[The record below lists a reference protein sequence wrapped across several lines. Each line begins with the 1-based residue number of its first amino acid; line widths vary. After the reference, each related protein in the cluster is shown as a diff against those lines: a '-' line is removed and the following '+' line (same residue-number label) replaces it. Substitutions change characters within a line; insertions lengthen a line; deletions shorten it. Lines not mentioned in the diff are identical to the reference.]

1 MEGFRLN
8 NIQKTG
14 GGRYL
19 RNYELNYTNKK
30 GDPKVY
36 EMVSYRDIDGPEDLG
51 SRLGGAVIVALK
63 GDRLLLLRE
72 FRMAVNRYVY
82 NLCAGFKEEGE
93 TLEDC
98 VRRELYEESGLELIR
113 IRKMLKPAFA
123 AVSLSDVSN
132 QLVIADVDG
141 EISDHSEDDELI
153 EAAFYDKEEVARL
166 VAEETFTARAQFIA
180 YAFSHGFFDAKEN
193 L

>member
-8 NIQKTG
+8 SIQKTG

-36 EMVSYRDIDGPEDLG
+36 EMVSYRDIGGPEDLG

-98 VRRELYEESGLELIR
+98 VRRELYEESGLKLIR

-123 AVSLSDVSN
+123 AVALSDVSN

-153 EAAFYDKEEVARL
+153 EAAFYNKEEVGRL

-180 YAFSHGFFDAKEN
+180 YAFSHGFFYAKEN

>member
-1 MEGFRLN
+1 
-8 NIQKTG
+8 
-14 GGRYL
+14 
-19 RNYELNYTNKK
+19 
-30 GDPKVY
+30 
-36 EMVSYRDIDGPEDLG
+36 MVSYRDIDGPEDLG